1 MIDNPVCLFFIFI
14 PYNTLKILYSKTI
27 IAVKMSDAN
36 PNCSFIGKCQIFVN
50 QNSGKPFKKNGYVFI
65 LKLGVQ
71 QKS

>member
-1 MIDNPVCLFFIFI
+1 
-14 PYNTLKILYSKTI
+14 
-27 IAVKMSDAN
+27 MSDAN